1 MPVHSWEADAA
12 PQKPWTRNAMTCFR
26 IRVVFVPLL
35 WCSFLALPGPTHAQT
50 KKPNILVI
58 MGDDIGWHNPG
69 CGLRASM
76 WTK

>member
-1 MPVHSWEADAA
+1 
-12 PQKPWTRNAMTCFR
+12 MTCLR

-35 WCSFLALPGPTHAQT
+35 RCSFLALAGPTHAQT

-58 MGDDIGWHNPG
+58 MGDDIGWCNRS

-76 WTK
+76 

>member
-1 MPVHSWEADAA
+1 
-12 PQKPWTRNAMTCFR
+12 MTCLR

-35 WCSFLALPGPTHAQT
+35 WCSFLALAGSTHAQT

-58 MGDDIGWHNPG
+58 MGDDIGVVQPS

>member
-1 MPVHSWEADAA
+1 
-12 PQKPWTRNAMTCFR
+12 MTCLR

-35 WCSFLALPGPTHAQT
+35 WCSFLALAGPTHAQT

-58 MGDDIGWHNPG
+58 MGDDIGWCNRS

-76 WTK
+76 